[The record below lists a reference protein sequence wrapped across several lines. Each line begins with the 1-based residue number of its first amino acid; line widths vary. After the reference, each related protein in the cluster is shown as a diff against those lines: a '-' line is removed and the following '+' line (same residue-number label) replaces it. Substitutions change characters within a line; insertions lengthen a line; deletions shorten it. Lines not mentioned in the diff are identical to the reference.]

1 MNLLT
6 DSEWRTLPHSQLV
19 QTARQLSLLEPVLY
33 FSFPFVDQVLK
44 QLLSEDLGRQ
54 EIFNVINLCSEPN
67 LSTKR
72 KVFVMLRLQKQIKQ
86 AISVEDSESQINLL
100 VWYYGQY
107 VQVMSFK
114 GGESCLHYLDR
125 EMFEKTV

>member
-1 MNLLT
+1 
-6 DSEWRTLPHSQLV
+6 
-19 QTARQLSLLEPVLY
+19 
-33 FSFPFVDQVLK
+33 
-44 QLLSEDLGRQ
+44 
-54 EIFNVINLCSEPN
+54 
-67 LSTKR
+67 
-72 KVFVMLRLQKQIKQ
+72 MLRLQKQIKQ

-114 GGESCLHYLDR
+114 GRESCLHYLDR